1 MRLAI
6 SPHYVK
12 LEMLNLSSPVAD
24 KSENS
29 IDKNLTAVPGICPDA
44 LIQRKLRDVVVVIER
59 YASISLLIHSFCA
72 YLRTFES
79 NIR

>member
-44 LIQRKLRDVVVVIER
+44 IIQLDL
-59 YASISLLIHSFCA
+59 S
-72 YLRTFES
+72 
-79 NIR
+79 